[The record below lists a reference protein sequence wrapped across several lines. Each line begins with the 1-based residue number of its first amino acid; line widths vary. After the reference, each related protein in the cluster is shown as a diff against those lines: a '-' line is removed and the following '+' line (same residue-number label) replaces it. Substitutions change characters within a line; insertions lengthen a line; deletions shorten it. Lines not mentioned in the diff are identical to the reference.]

1 MSNIVNKYL
10 ITLGPN
16 GYLQCAGVDRNCVKE
31 LLEKCRFKI
40 LSVEVDP
47 MCTSNRGNIRYWYG
61 IGCQG
66 RRKTVNCGL
75 SSDECC
81 FGRLKSKLPIP
92 IKGVGNF

>member
-31 LLEKCRFKI
+31 LLEKCGFKI

-47 MCTSNRGNIRYWYG
+47 MCTSNSGNTRYWY
-61 IGCQG
+61 
-66 RRKTVNCGL
+66 TV
-75 SSDECC
+75 SDARGEE
-81 FGRLKSKLPIP
+81 KLLIVDCRPMNVVLE
-92 IKGVGNF
+92 G

>member
-47 MCTSNRGNIRYWYG
+47 MCTSNRG
-61 IGCQG
+61 
-66 RRKTVNCGL
+66 
-75 SSDECC
+75 
-81 FGRLKSKLPIP
+81 
-92 IKGVGNF
+92 